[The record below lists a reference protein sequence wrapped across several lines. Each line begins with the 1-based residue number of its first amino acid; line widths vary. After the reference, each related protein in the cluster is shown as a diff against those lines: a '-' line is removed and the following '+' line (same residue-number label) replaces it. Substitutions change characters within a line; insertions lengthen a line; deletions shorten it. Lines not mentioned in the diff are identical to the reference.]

1 MGAIRGV
8 LAGVILLAGATAGV
22 SARLGDLLPLNFP
35 TPRAEHTITP
45 GQLVDLNDQ
54 NFSSAIQVARL
65 EWSAEADDVVGRH
78 CRSNV

>member
-1 MGAIRGV
+1 MV
-8 LAGVILLAGATAGV
+8 LLAGVTAGMGG
-22 SARLGDLLPLNFP
+22 RLGELLPLNFP
-35 TPRAEHTITP
+35 TPRGEHTFTP

-65 EWSAEADDVVGRH
+65 EWTWTAEAEDVVGRG